1 MGNECALTQPTP
13 PHPSLPFSSQAFG
26 AALTKAK
33 AAEGGGGSSSSDRS
47 SRQSAFEGRLRSA
60 EGGGGATHVAAVPVP
75 VPSGHGIGRGP
86 VSSMTPP
93 GSKSARSSV
102 DEKRVSSP
110 RSEVSAVCVCVCVRC
125 RVASRKDMS
134 VRL

>member
-1 MGNECALTQPTP
+1 MAKP
-13 PHPSLPFSSQAFG
+13 PSPPSQAFG

-33 AAEGGGGSSSSDRS
+33 AAEGGGSSSSDRS

-60 EGGGGATHVAAVPVP
+60 EGGAVPVP

-93 GSKSARSSV
+93 PAPKSARSSI
-102 DEKRVSSP
+102 DDKRASSP
-110 RSEVSAVCVCVCVRC
+110 RSEVSALCVVWAVRDGESN
-125 RVASRKDMS
+125 RRRTQGAAPTVDVTVSD
-134 VRL
+134 